1 MRRTAHLLSTLAV
14 ACAVL
19 VAVGPA
25 ASADPAAEVSP
36 GSVAPGGSVTVSV
49 SCGPLGAAA
58 PESLDATSQAFA
70 EGTVKLSKVPG
81 ADGAQSGPA
90 YRGTARI
97 APAAD
102 LEVSPEAVGPDAAWT
117 VDGSCPAAPGGQ
129 GKPWSATLDVARG
142 APQPC
147 GSASA
152 ASCATGRPRP
162 PPPAPPPPRP
172 PPPPGGGGRRPPP
185 GAPPRPG
192 GGAPA
197 ASGPPGG
204 RSPPAPDTSPGHT
217 DACRTVEPCAPPEP
231 RPRAAASH
239 EAGCAPATVG
249 HGVQAGEGGAFTDS
263 VPALAAGGLLI
274 AGALG
279 LSVHRLRRRDPEG
292 GV

>member
-1 MRRTAHLLSTLAV
+1 MRRTAHILSALAV
-14 ACAVL
+14 AGAAL

-25 ASADPAAEVSP
+25 AFADPAAEVSP

-49 SCGPLGAAA
+49 SCGPLGTTA

-70 EGTVKLSKVPG
+70 EGTVKLTKVPG
-81 ADGAQSGPA
+81 AAGAQSGTA

-97 APAAD
+97 APATD

-117 VDGSCPAAPGGQ
+117 VDGTCPAAPGGQ

-152 ASCATGRPRP
+152 ASCATGRPC
-162 PPPAPPPPRP
+162 PPAQ
-172 PPPPGGGGRRPPP
+172 G
-185 GAPPRPG
+185 
-192 GGAPA
+192 
-197 ASGPPGG
+197 
-204 RSPPAPDTSPGHT
+204 TSTEHT
-217 DACRTVEPCAPPEP
+217 DTCRTGQPCPPPEP
-231 RPRAAASH
+231 EPEPEPQPRVTESH
-239 EAGCAPATVG
+239 EDGCAPATVG

-279 LSVHRLRRRDPEG
+279 AAVHRLCRRDPEG

>member
-152 ASCATGRPRP
+152 ASCATGRPC
-162 PPPAPPPPRP
+162 
-172 PPPPGGGGRRPPP
+172 
-185 GAPPRPG
+185 
-192 GGAPA
+192 
-197 ASGPPGG
+197 
-204 RSPPAPDTSPGHT
+204 PPAPDTSPGHT

-239 EAGCAPATVG
+239 DAGCAPATVG

>member
-1 MRRTAHLLSTLAV
+1 MRRTAHLLSALAV
-14 ACAVL
+14 AGAAL

-49 SCGPLGAAA
+49 SCGPLGTTA

-81 ADGAQSGPA
+81 AAGAQSGTA
-90 YRGTARI
+90 YRGTAHI
-97 APAAD
+97 APATD
-102 LEVSPEAVGPDAAWT
+102 LDVSPDAVGPEAAWT
-117 VDGSCPAAPGGQ
+117 VDGTCPAAPGGQ

-147 GSASA
+147 ASASA
-152 ASCATGRPRP
+152 VSCATGRPCP
-162 PPPAPPPPRP
+162 QAP
-172 PPPPGGGGRRPPP
+172 G
-185 GAPPRPG
+185 
-192 GGAPA
+192 
-197 ASGPPGG
+197 
-204 RSPPAPDTSPGHT
+204 TSTEHT
-217 DACRTVEPCAPPEP
+217 DTCGTVQPCAPPEP
-231 RPRAAASH
+231 APQPRAAESP
-239 EAGCAPATVG
+239 EDGCAPATVG

-279 LSVHRLRRRDPEG
+279 AAVHRLRRRDPEG

>member
-1 MRRTAHLLSTLAV
+1 MRRTAHLLSALAV
-14 ACAVL
+14 AGAVL

-25 ASADPAAEVSP
+25 AFADPAAEVSP
-36 GSVAPGGSVTVSV
+36 GSVAPGGSVSVSV
-49 SCGPLGAAA
+49 SCGPLGTTA

-81 ADGAQSGPA
+81 ADGAQSGSA
-90 YRGTARI
+90 YRGTAHI

-117 VDGSCPAAPGGQ
+117 VDGTCPAAPGGQ

-147 GSASA
+147 GPAA
-152 ASCATGRPRP
+152 TASCDTGRPCP
-162 PPPAPPPPRP
+162 QVQ
-172 PPPPGGGGRRPPP
+172 G
-185 GAPPRPG
+185 
-192 GGAPA
+192 
-197 ASGPPGG
+197 
-204 RSPPAPDTSPGHT
+204 TSTAHT
-217 DACRTVEPCAPPEP
+217 DTCRPVQPCAPPEP
-231 RPRAAASH
+231 QPRAAPSH
-239 EAGCAPATVG
+239 EADCAPATVG
-249 HGVQAGEGGAFTDS
+249 HGVQAGEGGAFTGS

-279 LSVHRLRRRDPEG
+279 AAVHRLRRRDPEG